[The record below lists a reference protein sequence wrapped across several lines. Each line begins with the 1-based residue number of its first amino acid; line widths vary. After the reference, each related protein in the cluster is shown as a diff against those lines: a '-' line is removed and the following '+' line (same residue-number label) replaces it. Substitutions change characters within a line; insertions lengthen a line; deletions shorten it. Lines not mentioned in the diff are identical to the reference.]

1 VTLTTA
7 GSVRDLVG
15 YFLKLGATGF
25 GGPVALVGYMQRD
38 LVHARQWFTDGEF
51 SDGLALAQI
60 SPGPLAAQLAT
71 YLGWLRGG
79 ALGATLVTVAFVA
92 PPFAMVLVL
101 SALYVEVGELPWLQR
116 AFAGVGAG
124 VVCLLGRSAFVL
136 TRSML
141 GRDALLWSIAMV
153 NAAAVLFF
161 QRESIL
167 LLLACGAAV
176 LAVRAPRTPAP
187 ARLLVAPWL
196 LLGLFG
202 GVALSE
208 SAQLLVF
215 FTQAGAAVFGSG
227 LAIVPFLYAGVV
239 EQREWLTEPQFLDA
253 VAVSMITPGPVV
265 IIATF
270 IGYLVA
276 GLTGAVAAAVGVFL
290 PAYLIVLA
298 LAPRFTQLARN
309 RRVRAFTIGVTAAT
323 TGAIAGAAALLSM
336 RLLGDARTVLIA
348 LAVTLALLLRLRVP
362 EPLLII
368 GAGVLGLIAF

>member
-1 VTLTTA
+1 M
-7 GSVRDLVG
+7 VRAVASLRGLVG
-15 YFLKLGATGF
+15 YFLQLGATGF

-38 LVHARQWFTDGEF
+38 LVQTRRWFTEGEF
-51 SDGLALAQI
+51 SEGLALAQI

-79 ALGATLVTVAFVA
+79 AVSATLVSLAFVA
-92 PPFAMVLVL
+92 PPFVMVLVL
-101 SALYVEVGELPWLQR
+101 SVLYVQAGELPWLQR

-124 VVCLLGRSAFVL
+124 VVCLLCRSAL
-136 TRSML
+136 TLSRSML
-141 GRDALLWSIAMV
+141 QRDGLLWCLAAV

-176 LAVRAPRTPAP
+176 LARRGVRRSAA
-187 ARLLVAPWL
+187 ARMVIAPWL
-196 LLGLFG
+196 LVGLFG
-202 GVALSE
+202 GAAWPL
-208 SAQLLVF
+208 AIQLLAF
-215 FTQAGAAVFGSG
+215 FTLAGAAVFGSG

-239 EQREWLTEPQFLDA
+239 EQRHWLTESQFVDA

-265 IIATF
+265 IIAAF

-276 GLTGAVAAAVGVFL
+276 GVTGATAAALGVFL

-298 LAPRFTQLARN
+298 LAPRFAQLARTP
-309 RRVRAFTIGVTAAT
+309 RIAEFTTGLTSAT
-323 TGAIAGAAALLSM
+323 TGAIAGAAALLSL
-336 RLLGDARTVLIA
+336 RLLVDARAVVIA
-348 LAVTLALLLRLRVP
+348 LIVTVALVLRLRVP

-368 GAGVLGLIAF
+368 GAGGLGIMVM